1 MTAAVIDLGTNT
13 FHLIIA
19 EQHSAKNEQSNTGGM
34 NVLYKTNLP
43 VRLGQ
48 GRINENIIIPEAFER
63 GLSALQEF
71 AETIR
76 GYNVDVVKA
85 TATSAVRSA
94 RNGDDFVRAA
104 KESAGIDIEVIS
116 GDQEA
121 EFIFKGVQAS
131 GMIQGTCLV
140 MDIGGGSTEFILCKE
155 DEVLWKKS
163 YNIGAARLTQAFFKS
178 DPLSRIEAEE
188 IFHHLVHTLPELL
201 EQCSKLRPTTL
212 IGSAGAFESFANIL
226 MAQQAEA
233 NQIHVTSSP
242 IDVVAYRALRERLI
256 QSSHEERL
264 HIEGLI
270 PLRVDMIVIA
280 SLLVNF
286 VLDHTGISNLSLSTN
301 DLKFGVLQ
309 AIFQE

>member
-19 EQHSAKNEQSNTGGM
+19 EQQAITEDHSAAAIKI
-34 NVLYKTNLP
+34 LYKTNLP

-71 AETIR
+71 AETIHS
-76 GYNVDVVKA
+76 YNVDVVKA

-104 KESAGIDIEVIS
+104 KEKAGIEIEVIS

-121 EFIFKGVQAS
+121 EFIFKAVQAS

-155 DEVLWKKS
+155 DEVLWKRS
-163 YNIGAARLTQAFFKS
+163 YNIGAARLMQAFFKS
-178 DPLSRIEAEE
+178 DPLSRVEEEE

-201 EQCSKLRPTTL
+201 EQCSRLRPTTL

-233 NQIHVTSSP
+233 NQIQITSSP
-242 IDVVAYRALRERLI
+242 IDIVAYRALSERLI
-256 QSSHEERL
+256 HSSHEERL